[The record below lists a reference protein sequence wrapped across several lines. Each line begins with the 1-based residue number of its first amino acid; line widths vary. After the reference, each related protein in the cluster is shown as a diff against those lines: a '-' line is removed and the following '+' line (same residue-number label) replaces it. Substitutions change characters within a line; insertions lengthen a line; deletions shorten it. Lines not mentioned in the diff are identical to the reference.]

1 MRSPF
6 GGAAQAQDN
15 KKDGGVAVWGEERR
29 EPGVHR
35 GSAPGASL
43 SRPHSPST
51 RGRVPPWTR
60 GHVPRSARCR
70 ASGLVQRQVRE
81 VPRGGPGR
89 RRSRVPFGR
98 SARPGPRGGA
108 PPAQSRQGAG
118 VPPALP
124 RAGGA
129 WLSLPAARTR
139 APRPLPSP
147 QAPGGRA
154 RRPVAPRERV
164 ACAGAQALLTRAR
177 HLPGCP
183 RPFALVRGGVLE
195 RLPVPGWRQLGRCPR
210 VQPPPGLG
218 PARAF
223 PAPGVSET
231 QPRLP
236 ASAAPPS
243 TGNLP
248 HHMSRSRSQ
257 ILGAAGHCPARLTPH
272 FLGDAPPSTCV
283 RA

>member
-1 MRSPF
+1 MRRGANLVSGRVFVPAPQPLDLWPCPAVDTWPRPAQRTVPGERPRAAAGPGGPEGRPRQKAQPCAVRQVGSPRAPW
-6 GGAAQAQDN
+6 GGAACS
-15 KKDGGVAVWGEERR
+15 VPPRR
-29 EPGVHR
+29 R
-35 GSAPGASL
+35 GAPGA
-43 SRPHSPST
+43 PT
-51 RGRVPPWTR
+51 G
-60 GHVPRSARCR
+60 
-70 ASGLVQRQVRE
+70 
-81 VPRGGPGR
+81 GR
-89 RRSRVPFGR
+89 RLAQPSCCADSGTAPASFSSG
-98 SARPGPRGGA
+98 AGRPGTSPRCPAGA
-108 PPAQSRQGAG
+108 RGVRWGAG
-118 VPPALP
+118 LADP
-124 RAGGA
+124 
-129 WLSLPAARTR
+129 
-139 APRPLPSP
+139 
-147 QAPGGRA
+147 
-154 RRPVAPRERV
+154 
-164 ACAGAQALLTRAR
+164 AR

-243 TGNLP
+243 TRNLP

-283 RA
+283 

>member
-6 GGAAQAQDN
+6 GGAAQAQDT
-15 KKDGGVAVWGEERR
+15 KKGGGVAVWGAERR
-29 EPGVHR
+29 EPGVR
-35 GSAPGASL
+35 ARLCPGPTAPRLVAV
-43 SRPHSPST
+43 SR
-51 RGRVPPWTR
+51 R
-60 GHVPRSARCR
+60 GHVATSCAAHGAGRAASCSGRSGRSRGAAPAEGAAVCRSAGRL
-70 ASGLVQRQVRE
+70 AL
-81 VPRGGPGR
+81 GP
-89 RRSRVPFGR
+89 V
-98 SARPGPRGGA
+98 GA

-154 RRPVAPRERV
+154 RRPVALRERV

-243 TGNLP
+243 TRNLP